1 MKNRTDKILLA
12 IFLLSLPVCAFIV
25 LNFLQIIDFNLGL
38 GSAARGWLALTL
50 PAVPAFCLQLLL
62 CRRTRRWIAALP
74 ALAVIGTALWSTYGF
89 FTSIGWDTL
98 GYGVIMLLCAAPA
111 AGCAL
116 AWGVYGVQRL
126 RQKRNVPAQ

>member
-12 IFLLSLPVCAFIV
+12 VFLLSLTFYVFV
-25 LNFLQIIDFNLGL
+25 LPRLFESIALDSPAWMYTLHP
-38 GSAARGWLALTL
+38 WLSMTFHAI
-50 PAVPAFCLQLLL
+50 PAFCLQLLL

-89 FTSIGWDTL
+89 FTSTGWDTL

-111 AGCAL
+111 VGCAL
-116 AWGVYGVQRL
+116 AWAAYGLHRLYMQR
-126 RQKRNVPAQ
+126 RPI